1 MAVAVAVAAV
11 AVAVAV
17 DSAFA
22 FAFAFAFDFGSP
34 SAATELA
41 GKTRRATH
49 MDVRRFSTR
58 QDVSSKN
65 PAGGVDP
72 ARAAGWARR
81 QGRAFSW
88 LLLFARAKRSNSLL
102 RSRGESSAFKLPLL
116 ALSLALASWLFGPL
130 TFWRSWPSFWHG
142 RPELSPFSIQRKPEQ
157 EQKREQRL
165 SLPFGAR
172 ATFLCSCKETWPKES
187 TPCLRALRVCGTP
200 GPLRRRDFS
209 TRHPCRV
216 EKRRASMHVAPSG
229 SCPSAPS
236 LRKGTRKVKSNGHS
250 NSQSRPQPVTRRRFS
265 RACAS

>member
-1 MAVAVAVAAV
+1 
-11 AVAVAV
+11 
-17 DSAFA
+17 
-22 FAFAFAFDFGSP
+22 
-34 SAATELA
+34 
-41 GKTRRATH
+41 

-116 ALSLALASWLFGPL
+116 ALSLALWLWLFGSDSLALALWLWLFGPL

-142 RPELSPFSIQRKPEQ
+142 RPELSLFSIQRKPEQ
-157 EQKREQRL
+157 GQKRKQRL

-187 TPCLRALRVCGTP
+187 TPCLRALRACGTP

-250 NSQSRPQPVTRRRFS
+250 NSNSQSRPQPVTRRRFS